1 MSGEKWPVRPGRPK
15 KFLNKGSELDRR
27 EFNVSRVILRVVYM
41 IGMILCGGS
50 GRKLKP
56 YTDNTPAPL
65 VEIKDDITI
74 LDKQLFDFASAG
86 IDEAILLTGYKS
98 DMIESRYGDRFKG
111 VKISYH
117 VEKKPLGTLNALK
130 AGTELAKGE
139 DVVVRNGDVVTDAN
153 LKKMILTHQNNH
165 YPVTMF
171 VTRMR
176 SPYGIV
182 DLGDDK
188 VRSFKEKPV
197 LDYYINGGIY
207 CINHDVT
214 VSSFEGKTLEH
225 ALFPRLA
232 EASRL
237 GYYKEDGV
245 FWATVDTVR
254 ELEEVRREYKN
265 KTDKPWGYEKVLIST
280 DKYLTKELYIRA
292 GYQTSFHKHPRKDET
307 MYIIDGVGY
316 IEFED
321 HKEFF
326 GKSDTIRIE
335 PNVPHTI
342 VATENTVLHE
352 VSTPFLED
360 TVRIKDYYNVR

>member
-1 MSGEKWPVRPGRPK
+1 MRK
-15 KFLNKGSELDRR
+15 KFLCKGSELNKR
-27 EFNVSRVILRVVYM
+27 EFNESLVIHRVAFM

-50 GRKLKP
+50 GKRLKP
-56 YTDNTPAPL
+56 YTDNTPAQL
-65 VEIKDDITI
+65 IEIKDDFTI
-74 LDKQLFDFASAG
+74 LDKQIFDLASAG

-98 DMIESRYGDRFKG
+98 DMIEARYGEKYKG
-111 VKISYH
+111 VRISYH
-117 VEKKPLGTLNALK
+117 VEDKPLGTLNALK
-130 AGTELAKGE
+130 AGMELAKGQ
-139 DVVVRNGDVVTDAN
+139 DIVVRNGDVVTDAN
-153 LKKMILTHQNNH
+153 LKKMILKHKNNP

-197 LDYYINGGIY
+197 LEYYINGGIY
-207 CINHDVT
+207 CINHDVP
-214 VSSFEGKTLEH
+214 VSSFEGKSLEH

-232 EASRL
+232 EAARL
-237 GYYKEDGV
+237 GYYREDGV

-254 ELEEVRREYKN
+254 ELDEVRKEYLN

-307 MYIIDGVGY
+307 MYIIEGVGY
-316 IEFED
+316 IEFDD
-321 HKEFF
+321 HKEHF
-326 GKSDTIRIE
+326 GKNDTIRIE

>member
-1 MSGEKWPVRPGRPK
+1 
-15 KFLNKGSELDRR
+15 
-27 EFNVSRVILRVVYM
+27 M

-50 GRKLKP
+50 GKRLRP
-56 YTDNTPAPL
+56 YTENSPTPL
-65 VEIKDDITI
+65 IEIKDDCTI
-74 LDKQLFDFASAG
+74 LDKQIFDLASAG
-86 IDEAILLTGYKS
+86 IHEAILLAGYKS
-98 DMIESRYGDRFKG
+98 DMIEARYGDKFKG
-111 VKISYH
+111 VRISYH
-117 VEKKPLGTLNALK
+117 VEDKPLGTLNALK
-130 AGTELAKGE
+130 AGIEMARGQG
-139 DVVVRNGDVVTDAN
+139 VVVRNGDVVTDVN
-153 LKKMILTHQNNH
+153 LKKMILKHENSP

-182 DLGDDK
+182 EVGDDK
-188 VRSFKEKPV
+188 VRSFKEKPQ

-207 CINHDVT
+207 CFSGDAPLAQ
-214 VSSFEGKTLEH
+214 FEGGSLEH
-225 ALFPRLA
+225 TLFPRMA
-232 EASRL
+232 EVGRL
-237 GYYKEDGV
+237 GYYMEDGV

-254 ELEEVRREYKN
+254 ELEEVRKEYRN

-280 DKYLTKELYIRA
+280 DKYLTKELFIRA

-307 MYIIDGVGY
+307 MYIIEGVGY

-321 HKEFF
+321 HKEHFA
-326 GKSDTIRIE
+326 KNDTIRIE

-342 VATENTVLHE
+342 VATENTTLHE

>member
-1 MSGEKWPVRPGRPK
+1 
-15 KFLNKGSELDRR
+15 
-27 EFNVSRVILRVVYM
+27 M

-50 GRKLKP
+50 GKKLKP

-65 VEIKDDITI
+65 VKIRDDVTI

-111 VKISYH
+111 VRISYH
-117 VEKKPLGTLNALK
+117 VEDKPLGTLNALK
-130 AGTELAKGE
+130 AGMELAKGE

-171 VTRMR
+171 VTRMH

-307 MYIIDGVGY
+307 MYIVDGVGY

>member
-1 MSGEKWPVRPGRPK
+1 
-15 KFLNKGSELDRR
+15 
-27 EFNVSRVILRVVYM
+27 M

-50 GRKLKP
+50 GKKLKP

-65 VEIKDDITI
+65 VKIRDDVTI

-111 VKISYH
+111 VRISYH
-117 VEKKPLGTLNALK
+117 VEDKPLGTLNALK
-130 AGTELAKGE
+130 AGMELAKGE
-139 DVVVRNGDVVTDAN
+139 DVVVRNGDVVTDVN

-171 VTRMR
+171 VTRMH

-307 MYIIDGVGY
+307 MYIVDGVGY